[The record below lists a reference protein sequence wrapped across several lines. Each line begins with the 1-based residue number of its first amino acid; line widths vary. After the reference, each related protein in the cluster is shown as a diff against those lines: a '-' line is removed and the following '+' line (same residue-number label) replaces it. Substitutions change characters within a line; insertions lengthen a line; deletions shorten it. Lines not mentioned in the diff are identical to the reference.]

1 MKRALLCLAVA
12 VVATGLVP
20 AAPSKKTAKEGL
32 QELHD
37 LIGSWKCTGN
47 PLVGSK
53 EERDKFWQEKIAW
66 QWQFKDKDVW
76 LSADLTGGKYFSKLE
91 VRYLPEKDVYQL
103 KA

>member
-1 MKRALLCLAVA
+1 MIRILACLAIPLMALA
-12 VVATGLVP
+12 VSSTGG
-20 AAPSKKTAKEGL
+20 ADAKKTAKQGL

-66 QWQFKDKDVW
+66 QWQFKGDDTWLLGEVTKGKYYAKFTVRYVPDKDEYKV
-76 LSADLTGGKYFSKLE
+76 
-91 VRYLPEKDVYQL
+91 
-103 KA
+103 